1 MGEWGTG
8 AGAGDGWTESGVG
21 KNDKEEKKKP
31 NSSTHHRLFRAPR
44 ACTLPHPTHFH
55 SLTLPTMSLAP
66 RLALAASGSFA
77 LAGLVAQQRG
87 EAGTGA
93 GARSPALALA
103 ASLLWP
109 ARTAACQPA
118 IVTRL
123 QGSVDAWIPDGIVS
137 RTGEKRGEGRGERG
151 ERERGGGAANARKA
165 DSPSTGAS
173 HHHSTPPLSPLPSP
187 RPSRPSWRPGPGP
200 WPA

>member
-1 MGEWGTG
+1 
-8 AGAGDGWTESGVG
+8 
-21 KNDKEEKKKP
+21 
-31 NSSTHHRLFRAPR
+31 
-44 ACTLPHPTHFH
+44 
-55 SLTLPTMSLAP
+55 MSLAP

-151 ERERGGGAANARKA
+151 ERERGGGGSERSEGGQPIHWGL
-165 DSPSTGAS
+165 SPSFHPS
-173 HHHSTPPLSPLPSP
+173 PLSSP
-187 RPSRPSWRPGPGP
+187 QSPPVAAQLAARP
-200 WPA
+200 WPLAGLTPAYILAKQ